1 MEEFPGKRA
10 NSRIYTFNGYIYHKD
25 IRCQYIYRCSKRRN
39 FKCQGRLEQEGE
51 TYILVSVH
59 DHPPDVTSSEVL
71 KMKKEMKEMCKNK
84 YISNKE
90 IFDNVSRRYPEA
102 AVSLSYNTIRTPLH
116 REKIKYR
123 PSLPINLL
131 GLRTKLETYEPL
143 KNIYKGEVTSPH
155 GEIALIFSTDGLLKE
170 LASCTEMFLDGTFS
184 VSIQIFFKCIF
195 TLLIII

>member
-1 MEEFPGKRA
+1 MEEFPGKKA
-10 NSRIYTFNGYIYHKD
+10 NSRIYLYNGYIYHRD
-25 IRCQYIYRCSKRRN
+25 VRCHYIYRCSKRRN

-51 TYILVSVH
+51 THVLISVH
-59 DHPPDVTSSEVL
+59 DHPPDVTSSDVL

-102 AVSLSYNTIRTPLH
+102 AVSLSYNTVRTPLY

-123 PSLPINLL
+123 PSLPTNLL

-143 KNIYKGEVTSPH
+143 KNIYKGEVTSIH
-155 GEIALIFSTDGLLKE
+155 GEIALIFSTDELLKE

-184 VSIQIFFKCIF
+184 VSI
-195 TLLIII
+195 